1 MRPSPLYRYISLFQ
15 KGCFKWKT
23 RSKCNVRIAL
33 YGETAWFVGVD
44 VCRALGYDRP
54 DLAIKRHV
62 AKVDK
67 AYALVATFQSMN
79 AANETAPTLH
89 RQSVDREE
97 HETKTPLAIEGVR
110 RKMLIINESGLYSLV
125 LSANTPEAQK
135 FKHWVT
141 SEVLPAIRKTGSYS
155 LLETPGQDLPVVE
168 QSPDQFQISLEP
180 LALADKLLEVADK
193 FSDPQLR
200 DKVLIHVINNLC
212 GRNIF

>member
-1 MRPSPLYRYISLFQ
+1 MKSPFQ
-15 KGCFKWKT
+15 MFTHPQFG
-23 RSKCNVRIAL
+23 NVRIAL

-44 VCRALGYDRP
+44 VCRALGYNRP

-67 AYALVATFQSMN
+67 AYALVATFQCMN

-141 SEVLPAIRKTGSYS
+141 SEVLPSIFATGSYS
-155 LLETPGQDLPVVE
+155 LTESLDLPRIE
-168 QSPDQFQISLEP
+168 PPPSKPLDKPALEP

-200 DKVLIHVINNLC
+200 DKVLVYVANNLC

>member
-1 MRPSPLYRYISLFQ
+1 MENPFQIFNSPIFGQ
-15 KGCFKWKT
+15 
-23 RSKCNVRIAL
+23 VRAAYL
-33 YGETAWFVGVD
+33 DGVAWFVGLD
-44 VCRALGYDRP
+44 VARVLGYRNGSRDVE
-54 DLAIKRHV
+54 RHV
-62 AKVDK
+62 A
-67 AYALVATFQSMN
+67 
-79 AANETAPTLH
+79 
-89 RQSVDREE
+89 EE
-97 HETKTPLAIEGVR
+97 DR
-110 RKMLIINESGLYSLV
+110 RKVLIPVFDVPNQCMKSIRRHTLIINESGLYSLV
-125 LSANTPEAQK
+125 LASQLPAAQE